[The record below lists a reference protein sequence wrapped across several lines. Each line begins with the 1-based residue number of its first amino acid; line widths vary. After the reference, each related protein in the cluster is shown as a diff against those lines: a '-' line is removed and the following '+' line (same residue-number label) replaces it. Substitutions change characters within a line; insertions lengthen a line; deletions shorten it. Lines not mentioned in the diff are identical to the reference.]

1 MNTVVDNLDLYLAG
15 FRTTVSLTLL
25 AAVGALVLGT
35 LIAAMRVSPVPPLRW
50 AGTAYVELVRNTPLT
65 VVFFLVV
72 FGLPQID
79 IGTNTT
85 RLPYFRF
92 AVIALTVYTAA
103 FVAEAVRSG
112 INSVAAG
119 QAEASRSVGM
129 TFTQTLTLVVLP
141 QAFRNIVPP
150 LASVFI
156 ALLKNTS
163 IASAFAVPE
172 ATQKMAGLINAN
184 GNAVL
189 WIIAAT
195 ALGYVVLALTA
206 SFLFGRLER
215 ALAVAR

>member
-1 MNTVVDNLDLYLAG
+1 MDTIVDNLDVLVEG
-15 FRTTVSLTLL
+15 FTTTVTLTLL

-50 AGTAYVELVRNTPLT
+50 VGATYVQLVRNTPLT

-72 FGLPQID
+72 FGLPELDVIVSF
-79 IGTNTT
+79 
-85 RLPYFRF
+85 FRF
-92 AVIALTVYTAA
+92 AVIALTLYTAA

-129 TFTQTLTLVVLP
+129 TFGQTLRLVVLP
-141 QAFRNIVPP
+141 QAFANIVPP

-163 IASAFAVPE
+163 IAYAFGVFEALQASNRLIEQDGSAVITILAVT
-172 ATQKMAGLINAN
+172 AVVYLVLALASSALFGL
-184 GNAVL
+184 L
-189 WIIAAT
+189 ERAAT
-195 ALGYVVLALTA
+195 A
-206 SFLFGRLER
+206 SR
-215 ALAVAR
+215 

>member
-1 MNTVVDNLDLYLAG
+1 VDAVLDNLDLLAAA
-15 FRTTVSLTLL
+15 FRTTLSLTAL
-25 AAVGALVLGT
+25 AAVGALLLGT

-50 AGTAYVELVRNTPLT
+50 AGATYVTLVRNTPLT
-65 VVFFLVV
+65 VVFFLAV
-72 FGLPQID
+72 FGLPQLD
-79 IGTNTT
+79 VSTT
-85 RLPYFRF
+85 FFRF
-92 AVIALTVYTAA
+92 AVVALTVYTAS

-129 TFTQTLTLVVLP
+129 TFGQTLGLVVLP

-172 ATQKMAGLINAN
+172 ATQRMQGLINAN
-184 GNAVL
+184 GGDVLVILAAV
-189 WIIAAT
+189 

-206 SFLFGRLER
+206 GFLFSLLER
-215 ALAVAR
+215 RLAVVR